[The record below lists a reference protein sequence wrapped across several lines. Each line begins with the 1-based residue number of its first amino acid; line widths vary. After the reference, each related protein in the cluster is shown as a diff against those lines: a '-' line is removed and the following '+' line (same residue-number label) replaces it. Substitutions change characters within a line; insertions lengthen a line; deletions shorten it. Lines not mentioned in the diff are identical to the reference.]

1 MIIIR
6 FYANCLRPCLNMIEC
21 FIFYLL
27 SYYYIGYIIGYMY
40 IFYKNSLEFYISYM
54 PDVFTEF
61 K

>member
-1 MIIIR
+1 MPIG
-6 FYANCLRPCLNMIEC
+6 LRPCLNMIQC

>member
-1 MIIIR
+1 MQIG
-6 FYANCLRPCLNMIEC
+6 LRPCLNMIEC

-27 SYYYIGYIIGYMY
+27 SCYYIGYIIGYMY

>member
-1 MIIIR
+1 MEGR
-6 FYANCLRPCLNMIEC
+6 RSGLWAP
-21 FIFYLL
+21 
-27 SYYYIGYIIGYMY
+27 GYMY